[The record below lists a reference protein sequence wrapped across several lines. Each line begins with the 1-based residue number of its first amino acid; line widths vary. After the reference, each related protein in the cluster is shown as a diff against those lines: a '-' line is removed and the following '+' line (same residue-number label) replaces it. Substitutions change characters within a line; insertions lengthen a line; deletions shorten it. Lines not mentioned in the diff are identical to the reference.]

1 MSGPMEITASCHCG
15 AVELRATL
23 THGFDDIGRCTC
35 SFCARRQAAAV
46 TADAASVVVTKGADN
61 LTLYTWGTG
70 TAQHYFCKTCGIKPF
85 YTPRSNPDGIDVNI
99 NCLDT
104 EAKSIQVKNFDGRN
118 WEENAHA
125 LAHKSRE

>member
-46 TADAASVVVTKGADN
+46 TADAASVLVTKGADS
-61 LTLYTWGTG
+61 LTLYAWGTG
-70 TAQHYFCKTCGIKPF
+70 TAQHYFCKTCGIYTHHRRRSDPRQCGINLGCIAGAHPQDHEPIKWTDGVNHPF
-85 YTPRSNPDGIDVNI
+85 DRAPQD
-99 NCLDT
+99 
-104 EAKSIQVKNFDGRN
+104 
-118 WEENAHA
+118 
-125 LAHKSRE
+125 

>member
-1 MSGPMEITASCHCG
+1 MSGPLDITASCHCG

-46 TADAASVVVTKGADN
+46 TADAASVVVTKGAEN

-70 TAQHYFCKTCGIKPF
+70 TAQHYFCKSCGI
-85 YTPRSNPDGIDVNI
+85 YTHHRRRSDTRQCGINLGCIEGAHPVDYEPIQWTDGVYHPSD
-99 NCLDT
+99 
-104 EAKSIQVKNFDGRN
+104 RM
-118 WEENAHA
+118 EE
-125 LAHKSRE
+125 K